1 MLRLKK
7 ISWLSTTLLLVTYAT
22 YGWLYARWAIVIIKH
37 GNLFYWVVEENIIA
51 SLLYTLGIF
60 WVLLISIAFTAPIA
74 LMTVS
79 LNSWLQSEARA
90 FLSIFI
96 GALAFALIVQWLEF
110 FAEFFILLAA
120 GILVKLDLQT
130 AGYSRS
136 QATIILVFL
145 CLLGFGIGVLAFYT
159 WGLKTFQ

>member
-7 ISWLSTTLLLVTYAT
+7 ISWLSTTLVLVTYAT
-22 YGWLYARWAIVIIKH
+22 YGWLYARWAVVLIEH
-37 GNLFYWVVEENIIA
+37 GNLFSWVLEKDLIA
-51 SLLYTLGIF
+51 SLLYGLGIF
-60 WVLLISIAFTAPIA
+60 WVLIISIAFTAPIA

-79 LNSWLQSEARA
+79 LNSWLKSEARA

-96 GALAFALIVQWLEF
+96 GALAFALIVQWLEI

-136 QATIILVFL
+136 RATLILVIL
-145 CLLGFGIGVLAFYT
+145 CLLGFGSGVLAFYT
-159 WGLKTFQ
+159 WGLKIAE

>member
-7 ISWLSTTLLLVTYAT
+7 VSWLSTTLLLVTYAT
-22 YGWLYARWAIVIIKH
+22 YGWLYARWAVVLIEH
-37 GNLFYWVVEENIIA
+37 GNLFYWVLEKDLIA
-51 SLLYTLGIF
+51 SLLYGLGIF
-60 WVLLISIAFTAPIA
+60 WILLISIAFTAPIA

-96 GALAFALIVQWLEF
+96 GALAFALIVQWLEV

-136 QATIILVFL
+136 RATMILVIL
-145 CLLGFGIGVLAFYT
+145 CLLGFGSGVLAFYT
-159 WGLKTFQ
+159 WGLKTVQ